1 LGGKSLTFSCIYAPK
16 YISLG
21 ILIKQLKVM
30 KKTNAS
36 ASGTSFHG
44 ITFTASIN
52 ALTSL
57 LGEPSFTG
65 DFSEDKVT
73 VEWVCETIDGYI
85 VTIYD
90 WKEYRWID
98 KDERIEFHIGGR
110 NKFETLDAKDELID
124 IMKTYFSYEIHR

>member
-1 LGGKSLTFSCIYAPK
+1 
-16 YISLG
+16 
-21 ILIKQLKVM
+21 M